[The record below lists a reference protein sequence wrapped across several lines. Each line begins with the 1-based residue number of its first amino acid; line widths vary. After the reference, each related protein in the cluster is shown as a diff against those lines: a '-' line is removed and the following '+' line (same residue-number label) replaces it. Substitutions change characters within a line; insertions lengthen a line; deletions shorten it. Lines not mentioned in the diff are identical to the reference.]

1 MNMSKILEF
10 YNNTTPEEKCQLLNM
25 MARDIIIPYRKKN
38 GIHDY
43 ELCEE
48 NPVSMNG
55 TAFQLNTKE
64 FSKHC
69 NS

>member
-1 MNMSKILEF
+1 MSKILEF

>member
-1 MNMSKILEF
+1 MNMNIILEF
-10 YNNTTPEEKCQLLNM
+10 YNNTTPEEKKQLLNM
-25 MARDIIIPYRKKN
+25 MARDIIIPYRKKD

-43 ELCEE
+43 ELCDE

>member
-1 MNMSKILEF
+1 MNMNIILEF
-10 YNNTTPEEKCQLLNM
+10 YNNTTPEEKKQLLNM
-25 MARDIIIPYRKKN
+25 MARDIIIPYRKKD
-38 GIHDY
+38 GIHDD

-48 NPVSMNG
+48 NPFSMNG

>member
-1 MNMSKILEF
+1 MSISKILEF

-25 MARDIIIPYRKKN
+25 MARDISIPYQKED
-38 GIHDY
+38 GTHDY

-48 NPVSMNG
+48 NPVCMNG
-55 TAFQLNTKE
+55 TMFQLNTKE

>member
-1 MNMSKILEF
+1 MSISKILEF

-25 MARDIIIPYRKKN
+25 IARDISIPYQKED
-38 GIHDY
+38 GTHDY

-48 NPVSMNG
+48 NPVCMNG
-55 TAFQLNTKE
+55 TMFQLNTKE

>member
-1 MNMSKILEF
+1 MNTKKLLEF
-10 YNNTTPEEKCQLLNM
+10 YNNTTPEEKCHLLNM
-25 MARDIIIPYRKKN
+25 MADQISIPVQKKD

-43 ELCEE
+43 ELCDE

-64 FSKHC
+64 FSKYC

>member
-1 MNMSKILEF
+1 MNTKKILEF

-25 MARDIIIPYRKKN
+25 MARDIIIPYRKKD

-43 ELCEE
+43 ELCDE

-55 TAFQLNTKE
+55 TAFQLDTKE

>member
-1 MNMSKILEF
+1 MNIILEF
-10 YNNTTPEEKCQLLNM
+10 YNNTTPEEKKQLLTM
-25 MARDIIIPYRKKN
+25 MARDIIIPYRKKD

-43 ELCEE
+43 ELCDE